1 MFGTE
6 VMVVIMNL
14 LHSVLAAGAGQ
25 SPKYCYMLI
34 TEVMVVIMNLLNS
47 VLQCW
52 DGTEP
57 QTLLHV

>member
-1 MFGTE
+1 
-6 VMVVIMNL
+6 MVVIMNL